1 MAGQFWIGLG
11 IVFLTLVGVSVG
23 RFPYLRM
30 NRATIAFVGATALIL
45 SGAINLE
52 TAYQAIDMN
61 TIVLLLSI
69 MILNA
74 NFRLSGFFYLVS
86 QYLLKLSRT
95 PRRLLLMLIL
105 FSGTLSAL
113 FLNDT
118 IVLVFTPIVL
128 EIALTL
134 RRNPLPYL
142 IALAT
147 SANIGSVATIIGNPQ
162 NILIGIFSGIPFLRF
177 TAVLLPVAM
186 VGMGLIWLVIVAIY
200 RREFAAITFETVA
213 LPRMRIFRPLLLK
226 CLISTAL
233 MLLMLVVG
241 MPTALAATTAA
252 SFLLITR
259 RLKPERVF
267 AEVDWSL
274 LVFFAGLF
282 VVTKSIETIGFS
294 ESLISVLQFHSGNE
308 LLDLSLLSAVAS
320 NIVSNV
326 PAVLLL
332 QHIISNYAN
341 AEAAWLTMAMATT
354 FAGNFTLIGS
364 VANLI
369 VAESAKNRGVELT
382 FGEYFR
388 AGAIITV
395 LSIAVGVV
403 WLSAV
408 A

>member
-1 MAGQFWIGLG
+1 MSAQFWIGLG
-11 IVFLTLVGVSVG
+11 IIFLTLVGVSVG

-45 SGAINLE
+45 TGAIDLE

-61 TIVLLLSI
+61 TIVLLLAI

-74 NFRLSGFFYLVS
+74 NFRLSGFFFLIS
-86 QYLLKLSRT
+86 QYLLKMSPT
-95 PRRLLLMLIL
+95 PKRLLIMLIF

-128 EIALTL
+128 EITTTL

-147 SANIGSVATIIGNPQ
+147 SANVGSVATIIGNPQ

-177 TAVLLPVAM
+177 TAILLPVTL
-186 VGMGLIWLVIVAIY
+186 VGMAVIWVVIVTLY
-200 RREFAAITFETVA
+200 RREFAADTFENVT
-213 LPRMRIFRPLLLK
+213 LPRMRVFRPLLLK
-226 CLISTAL
+226 CLISTT
-233 MLLMLVVG
+233 LMLVMLMLGVS
-241 MPTALAATTAA
+241 TALAATTAA
-252 SFLLITR
+252 SLLLITR

-267 AEVDWSL
+267 AEIDWSL

-282 VVTKSIETIGFS
+282 VVTKSIKTIGFS
-294 ESLISVLQFHSGNE
+294 EPLIALLTFRSGNE
-308 LLDLSLLSAVAS
+308 LLDLSLLSAIAS

-332 QHIISNYAN
+332 QHLVASYTNS
-341 AEAAWLTMAMATT
+341 EAAWLTMAMATT

-369 VAESAKNRGVELT
+369 VAESAKHRGVMLT

-388 AGAIITV
+388 AGAIITI
-395 LSIAVGVV
+395 LTIAIGVV
-403 WLSAV
+403 WLSWIS
-408 A
+408 